1 MDGAHN
7 PAGAEALKEAIEEQ
21 YPDKRRVLV
30 FTSLQ
35 DKDTETVIQL
45 LIRKG
50 DRVFLT
56 EAPTPRTRKPEEI
69 AAMIDE
75 QKIAAV
81 HTAEPSVTNALDAAQ
96 KEAKDGDVVIICG
109 SLYIL
114 GEAMEWMAKKIGN

>member
-81 HTAEPSVTNALDAAQ
+81 HTAEPSVTKALDAAQ